1 MSEKQ
6 QLQQKLKLDR
16 TQWQKLLQLQ
26 RQQQEASTTQ
36 LHNLLTNHAAD
47 VTAMNLDSQQ
57 QEDAFN
63 AEYAKYVVPSCALT
77 RLSNEMAGYVGQ
89 EWAMTKPNYA

>member
-16 TQWQKLLQLQ
+16 TQWQRLLQLQ
-26 RQQQEASTTQ
+26 QQQQEASTSQ
-36 LHNLLTNHAAD
+36 LYNLLTNHAAD
-47 VTAMNLDSQQ
+47 VTAMNLESQQ

-63 AEYAKYVVPSCALT
+63 AEYTKYVVPSHSLIAP
-77 RLSNEMAGYVGQ
+77 SNEGITCRGHVC
-89 EWAMTKPNYA
+89 WPRRSVH